1 MRVTLTELVDV
12 VSKAGTPKATKVAQ
26 IKARQGEYSP
36 QTDFYKMLRDR
47 IVSTHKSDGE
57 KSLLDGV
64 MANVTSEP
72 RLKAYPPM
80 ILAYKK
86 WWGRRD
92 LEWFAPPTA
101 IYARNGVSVSIN
113 PELGLLIN
121 GVPHVVK
128 LYFKADQLKKTGVD
142 LVTALMQ
149 HSLAGSVDP
158 GTHFAVL
165 DIRHGKFHVCSDAG
179 SPAVLAMV
187 NGELAYIAELWTSM
201 AKAA

>member
-1 MRVTLTELVDV
+1 MRVTLTELVDI
-12 VSKAGTPKATKVAQ
+12 VSRAGTPKATKVAQ

-47 IVSTHKSDGE
+47 IVFTHKSSGE
-57 KSLLDGV
+57 KTSLNGL
-64 MANVTSEP
+64 MAKVTSET
-72 RLKAYPPM
+72 RLKAYPSM

-86 WWGRRD
+86 WWGRKE
-92 LEWFAPPTA
+92 LVWFAPPSA
-101 IYARNGVSVSIN
+101 IYSKNGVSVSIN

-121 GVPHVVK
+121 GIPYVVK
-128 LYFKADQLKKTGVD
+128 LYFKADQLKKTGAD
-142 LVTALMQ
+142 LVTALMEC
-149 HSLAGSVDP
+149 SLAGSVDP

-165 DIRHGKFHVCSDAG
+165 DIRHGKLHVCTGTG

-201 AKAA
+201 ARAA